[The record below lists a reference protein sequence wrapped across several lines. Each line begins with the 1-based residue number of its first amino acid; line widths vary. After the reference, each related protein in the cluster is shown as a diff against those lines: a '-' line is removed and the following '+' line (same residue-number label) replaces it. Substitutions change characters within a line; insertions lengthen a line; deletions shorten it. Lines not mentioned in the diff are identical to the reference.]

1 MAKKK
6 TKPPSRERYEKN
18 NPTVSARLPVET
30 HDKLRLMLRKQGI
43 GLPEALTAFANE
55 LEIKLKPLDEIRETS
70 YQEAKSHYLVTYP
83 CAVCG
88 KIIEITNPETKKAV
102 ATYMAE
108 HGWGHSECHKKK
120 PAS

>member
-18 NPTVSARLPVET
+18 NPTVSARLPVEIR
-30 HDKLRLMLRKQGI
+30 DKLRSVLREMGMS
-43 GLPEALTAFANE
+43 LAETLTALANE
-55 LEIKLKPLDEIRETS
+55 QELRLKPAE
-70 YQEAKSHYLVTYP
+70 EARKAAYEEARSRYLVTFL
-83 CAVCG
+83 CNVCG
-88 KIIEITNPETKKAV
+88 KTIEITNPETKKAV
-102 ATYMAE
+102 ATYMSE

>member
-18 NPTVSARLPVET
+18 NPTVSARLPVEIR
-30 HDKLRLMLRKQGI
+30 DKLRSVLRK
-43 GLPEALTAFANE
+43 LDTSLTEALTAFANE
-55 LEIKLKPLDEIRETS
+55 QEIKLKPLDEVRKTC
-70 YQEAKSHYLVTYP
+70 YQEAKSRYLVAFP

-88 KIIEITNPETKKAV
+88 KTIEITNPETKKAV

-108 HGWGHSECHKKK
+108 HGWRHAECDQEIRT
-120 PAS
+120 S